1 MAEPD
6 SFVRPSRPV
15 IRERLVEAA
24 VQEFGEQGYDRAR
37 VQDIAR
43 RAGLS
48 TGAIYGNFRN
58 KAELLAE
65 AVDYGLA
72 AASHKLAQALSSGA
86 EPAAVLALI
95 VTDLSDRRQQTW
107 APLVSEALTAARR
120 DPEVARRVH
129 AALSR
134 VESKLRDLVELA
146 QQNGSFGPLIDAAA
160 CARLV
165 LCLSLGVDVL
175 AAVRADSPDHGAWSS
190 LMHVLFAGLGAAE

>member
-6 SFVRPSRPV
+6 SFARPSRPV

-24 VQEFGEQGYDRAR
+24 VQEFGEQGYDRTR

-72 AASHKLAQALSSGA
+72 AASHKLAQAMSSGA
-86 EPAAVLALI
+86 GPADVLALI
-95 VTDLSDRRQQTW
+95 VTDLSDPRQKTW

-120 DPEVARRVH
+120 DAEVARRVY

-134 VESKLRDLVELA
+134 VESELRDLVELA
-146 QQNGSFGPLIDAAA
+146 QRNGTFGPMIDAAA

-165 LCLSLGVDVL
+165 LCVSLGVDVL
-175 AAVRADSPDHGAWSS
+175 AAVKTESPDHGAWSS
-190 LMHVLFAGLGAAE
+190 LMRVLFAGLGAAE

>member
-1 MAEPD
+1 M
-6 SFVRPSRPV
+6 

-24 VQEFGEQGYDRAR
+24 VQEFVEQGYDRAR

-65 AVDYGLA
+65 AVDYGLG
-72 AASHKLAQALSSGA
+72 AASHKLTQALGSGA
-86 EPAAVLALI
+86 GPADVLALV
-95 VTDLSDRRQQTW
+95 VTDLSDPRQQTW

-120 DPEVARRVH
+120 DAEVARRVH
-129 AALSR
+129 AALGR
-134 VESKLRDLVELA
+134 VESNLRSLVELA
-146 QQNGSFGPLIDAAA
+146 QRSGRFGPQIDAAA

-165 LCLSLGVDVL
+165 LCVSLGMDVL
-175 AAVRADSPDHGAWSS
+175 AAVRAQRPDHGAWRS
-190 LMHVLFAGLGAAE
+190 LVHLLFAQLGAAE